1 MPPGGTWARGTFTS
15 SRGAGGGG
23 GGGGVTTGGG
33 VGVRGP
39 PPPPH
44 DHALMTASASKTVRT
59 AHRESETF
67 RYCNIP
73 MLLHGAARFRNTRAC
88 SNGGLQEAYVPA
100 SLH

>member
-1 MPPGGTWARGTFTS
+1 MPPGGTWALATFIS
-15 SRGAGGGG
+15 SPAAGGGG
-23 GGGGVTTGGG
+23 GGGGVTTRGG
-33 VGVRGP
+33 VVVAAP

-73 MLLHGAARFRNTRAC
+73 ILLHGAARFPNTPAC